1 MMILHKLLKYATQKS
16 APAYQVPIRDP
27 FEERYFDAIPE
38 IEAAWSVLYNLKSYT
53 GPQADAF
60 EQKCLANIQ
69 DFMSTPAAWRQG
81 VREVP
86 AYTRLAMLYEKQE
99 RYDEAID
106 ICSAAIRNGITIDG
120 SKGQMYGR
128 LARMIR
134 KSGKTVSDD
143 IIKLSQGGQS

>member
-1 MMILHKLLKYATQKS
+1 MLLLYKLLKNIKKKNEAI
-16 APAYQVPIRDP
+16 YQLPVVDP
-27 FEERYFDAIPE
+27 YEERYFAVIPE